1 MPSVYIEIKIDKE
14 ADKICKEEVYE
25 VLEDLIYNEKLP
37 WSTRLSSFFKRKYV
51 RSNYDG

>member
-1 MPSVYIEIKIDKE
+1 MTSVYIEVKIDKE

-25 VLEDLIYNEKLP
+25 ALEDLIYNEKLA
-37 WSTRLSSFFKRKYV
+37 WSTRLSSFFKHKYV